1 MTKPSTTLAFFILLL
16 VLLATLAACSS
27 GSSGKVVIRCDDCQ
41 QVELHENF
49 QAGAVVGVVKP
60 GDEGVTKDK
69 RWGKLLGC
77 MMYDV
82 AVGDQRGWVCEKYL
96 SFK

>member
-1 MTKPSTTLAFFILLL
+1 MTKLSTTLSFFTIVL
-16 VLLATLAACSS
+16 VLLATLAACGS
-27 GSSGKVVIRCDDCQ
+27 GSSGKVVIRCDNCQ
-41 QVELHENF
+41 QVDLHENF

-60 GDEGVTKDK
+60 GDEGLVMDK

-82 AVGDQRGWVCEKYL
+82 AVGDQRGWLCEKYL
-96 SFK
+96 SFR

>member
-1 MTKPSTTLAFFILLL
+1 MNKRRTVLILASALIVLAL
-16 VLLATLAACSS
+16 VLAACQSRTS
-27 GSSGKVVIRCDDCQ
+27 GAVVIRCDNCQ

-60 GDEGVTKDK
+60 GDEGVVNDS

-82 AVGDQRGWVCEKYL
+82 SVGDQRGWVCEKYL
-96 SFK
+96 IFK